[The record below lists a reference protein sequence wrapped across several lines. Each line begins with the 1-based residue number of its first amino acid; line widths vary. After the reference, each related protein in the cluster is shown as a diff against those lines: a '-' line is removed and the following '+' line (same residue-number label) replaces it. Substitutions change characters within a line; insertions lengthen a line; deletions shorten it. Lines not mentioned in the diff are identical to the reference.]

1 MPLVSW
7 ATPAHVPE
15 GYLLKPSLRICQQ
28 HLGWRPDI
36 VLGDLGYIHQQTKKE
51 IRQSWQVAVITKMK
65 AGMNIIEPFDTWNQM
80 SCQHGQILH
89 WLSYDDSDQVHW
101 FGVPTGECL
110 CQFCWDA
117 NACPKEFG
125 FPADLHETLLGLLP
139 LNTSAA
145 KRLLRQVRSWIE
157 PCQSYEKN
165 LLGIKSM
172 FLNSLRLTWTI
183 SLMADAVTLLRAL
196 ALLAQNKDNPSRNYL
211 EMRQLNLSLKQ
222 ED

>member
-15 GYLLKPSLRICQQ
+15 GYLLKPSLRVCHQ

-51 IRQSWQVAVITKMK
+51 IRQSWQVAVVTKLK
-65 AGMNIIEPFDTWNQM
+65 ADMNIAEPFDAWNQL
-80 SCQHGQILH
+80 SCEHGQNLQ
-89 WLSYDDSDQVHW
+89 WLSYDESEQVHW
-101 FGVPTGECL
+101 FGVPMENSL
-110 CQFCWDA
+110 CQFCWNA
-117 NACPKEFG
+117 NACPREFG
-125 FPADLHETLLGLLP
+125 YSAGLHETLLGLLP
-139 LNTSAA
+139 LNTIAA
-145 KRLLRQVRSWIE
+145 QRLLKEVRSWIE

-196 ALLAQNKDNPSRNYL
+196 ALLSRNNQSSNN
-211 EMRQLNLSLKQ
+211 ENRQIQQLILPLQ
-222 ED
+222 E